1 MPDLSQMHKG
11 RDTQKIPF
19 SEESFGSGK
28 SAGEVDLHGVQTVLS
43 LCFFSG
49 SMQPRKYSQ
58 GTCGAFLFL
67 VRPEFSASR
76 SQAGRGDALWMT
88 GKSGE
93 RTERFGNHGIQK
105 WRNSN

>member
-19 SEESFGSGK
+19 SEVPNGSGK

-49 SMQPRKYSQ
+49 FMQPRKYSQ

-76 SQAGRGDALWMT
+76 SQAGRGDALWMD
-88 GKSGE
+88 GKSL
-93 RTERFGNHGIQK
+93 RTDREIRKPGIQ
-105 WRNSN
+105 